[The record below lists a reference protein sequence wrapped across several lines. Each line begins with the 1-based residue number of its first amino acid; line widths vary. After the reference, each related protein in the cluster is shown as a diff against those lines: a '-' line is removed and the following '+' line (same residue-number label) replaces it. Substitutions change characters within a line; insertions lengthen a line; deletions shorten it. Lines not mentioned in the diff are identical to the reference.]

1 MEGQI
6 ALNEEMSFHLI
17 AQLVLLGLI
26 FLVCLW
32 GMVLH
37 VFALRHRKPG
47 VPIFGYKDSL
57 LKRAE
62 ERFTE
67 EGMKY
72 VEQQKRL
79 VVVAMILVVLLVVA
93 SMPDS

>member
-1 MEGQI
+1 MEGGI
-6 ALNEEMSFHLI
+6 ALNQEMGFHLI

-47 VPIFGYKDSL
+47 IPIFGYKDSL

-93 SMPDS
+93 SMPES